1 MWRPD
6 NMSCTQTHIYKAHAT
21 CNSWRAHPAE
31 LLETNCRRT
40 DCSAVGHNLTG
51 ATRVNHGSTATKTS
65 LQTSTFHFTT
75 TTTVNR
81 PSHLSWETECLPAIL
96 PAIGDPGIGPNH
108 GSHLKED
115 EESLTERVSFERAT
129 HPRTCRNPEVYD
141 SLPETIQSN
150 NFVQLSSLIFWPQ
163 IFSAAF
169 CWCQPSTP
177 PTPVAKD
184 LPQNKHW
191 RWPRRSPHPQSPRC
205 RPAIAAVRQPATGWH
220 DHRRWCRRWNWCHLS
235 VAAETRWKSLVATAD
250 SSHMRSRLSC
260 KWSH

>member
-31 LLETNCRRT
+31 LLETNCRST

-96 PAIGDPGIGPNH
+96 PALGLMASSWRSCSWTWGHWGAWNDCLSPNGIV
-108 GSHLKED
+108 
-115 EESLTERVSFERAT
+115 EETQ
-129 HPRTCRNPEVYD
+129 D
-141 SLPETIQSN
+141 SISKSICQV
-150 NFVQLSSLIFWPQ
+150 VQGSLIGNE
-163 IFSAAF
+163 AANGTILEV
-169 CWCQPSTP
+169 CSSP
-177 PTPVAKD
+177 
-184 LPQNKHW
+184 LPYMK
-191 RWPRRSPHPQSPRC
+191 
-205 RPAIAAVRQPATGWH
+205 A
-220 DHRRWCRRWNWCHLS
+220 
-235 VAAETRWKSLVATAD
+235 
-250 SSHMRSRLSC
+250 
-260 KWSH
+260 